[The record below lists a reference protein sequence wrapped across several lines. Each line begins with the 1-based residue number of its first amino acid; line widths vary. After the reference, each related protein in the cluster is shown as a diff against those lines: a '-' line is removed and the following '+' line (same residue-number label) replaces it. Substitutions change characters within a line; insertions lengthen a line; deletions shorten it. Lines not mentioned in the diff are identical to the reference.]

1 MTVSAN
7 PISVYSYKKR
17 SKIEL
22 AQRVAQDIFD
32 GAYVNLGIGMPTLV
46 ANHLPEGRE
55 AILQSENGILGM
67 GAAPGEGDEDFDL
80 INAGKQPV
88 TLLPGGAFFHHAD
101 SFAMMRGGHLDI
113 CVLGAFQVSATGDL
127 ANWHTGEKDAI
138 PAVGGAMDLA
148 TGAKET
154 WVMMDLLTKS
164 GQSKVVP
171 QCTYPLTG
179 IGCVKRIYT
188 DLCTLACTPD
198 GLKLIDM
205 VDGLEGATLSQLIGL
220 PLQTL

>member
-1 MTVSAN
+1 MTYARRT
-7 PISVYSYKKR
+7 K
-17 SKIEL
+17 EQL
-22 AQRVAQDIFD
+22 AQRVAQDLFD
-32 GAYVNLGIGMPTLV
+32 GAIVNLGIGQPTLV
-46 ANHLPEGRE
+46 ANHLPTGIEI
-55 AILQSENGILGM
+55 ILQSENGILGM
-67 GAAPGEGDEDFDL
+67 GPAPVPGQEDYDL

-88 TLLPGGAFFHHAD
+88 TLLPGGSFFHHAD

-148 TGAKET
+148 MGAKQT

-164 GQSKVVP
+164 GKSKVVD

-179 IGCVKRIYT
+179 VACVKRIYS
-188 DLCTLACTPD
+188 DLATLQCTPS
-198 GLKLIDM
+198 GLVL
-205 VDGLEGATLSQLIGL
+205 VDLVEGLSIGELERLVEL
-220 PLQTL
+220 PIRKPGT